1 MESVIQIG
9 KKTAS
14 HPSIYES
21 RSTRAPV
28 VAGRCATRSFS
39 GPRRDDQC
47 LERLP
52 IGHHAVRLVFLAG
65 GANGGMKVGKFLRF
79 VLGFVQ
85 VADAAEA
92 VDVAV
97 AGLGE
102 EDVIA

>member
-1 MESVIQIG
+1 M
-9 KKTAS
+9 
-14 HPSIYES
+14 PLDF
-21 RSTRAPV
+21 
-28 VAGRCATRSFS
+28 FS
-39 GPRRDDQC
+39 A
-47 LERLP
+47 L
-52 IGHHAVRLVFLAG
+52 
-65 GANGGMKVGKFLRF
+65 